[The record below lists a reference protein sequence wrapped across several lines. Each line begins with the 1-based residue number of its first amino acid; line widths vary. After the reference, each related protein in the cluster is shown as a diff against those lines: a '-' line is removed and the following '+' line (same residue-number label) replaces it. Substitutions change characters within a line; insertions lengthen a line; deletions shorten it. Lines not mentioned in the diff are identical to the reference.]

1 MKILIMNGPN
11 LNMLGIREPGIYGT
25 DTYDGLVDML
35 KKKAC
40 ELGVTLEFFQ
50 SNSEGALI
58 DRLHQA
64 YFDRVDGVVINPG
77 AYTHYSYAL
86 HDALKILK
94 AIKIEVHISDIHARE
109 EFRRISVTAPACDAQ
124 IAGHGLQGYVMA
136 IEQILAKMK
145 TEANGNES
153 V

>member
-25 DTYDGLVDML
+25 ETYDGLVGML
-35 KKKAC
+35 TQKAE
-40 ELGVTLEFFQ
+40 ELGITLDFFQ

-94 AIKIEVHISDIHARE
+94 MPKIEVHISDIRARE
-109 EFRRISVTAPACDAQ
+109 DFRKISVTAPACDGQ
-124 IAGHGLQGYVMA
+124 IAGQGLQGYVMA
-136 IEQILAKMK
+136 IEQIIEKTK
-145 TEANGNES
+145 TEETSNES

>member
-1 MKILIMNGPN
+1 MMKILIMNGPN

-25 DTYDGLVDML
+25 DTYEGLMERL
-35 KKKAC
+35 TEKA
-40 ELGVTLEFFQ
+40 EKLSVKLEFYQ

-64 YFDRVDGVVINPG
+64 YFDQVDGVVINPG

-94 AIKIEVHISDIHARE
+94 MPKIEVHISDIHARE
-109 EFRRISVTAPACDAQ
+109 EFRKISVTAPACDAQ
-124 IAGHGLQGYVMA
+124 IAGHGLAGYEMA
-136 IEQILAKMK
+136 IEQIA
-145 TEANGNES
+145 ARNRG
-153 V
+153 

>member
-25 DTYDGLVDML
+25 DTYEGLLERL
-35 KKKAC
+35 KKKAE
-40 ELGVTLEFFQ
+40 ELSIELEFYQ

-64 YFDRVDGVVINPG
+64 YFDQVDGVVINPG

-94 AIKIEVHISDIHARE
+94 MPKIEVHISDIHARE
-109 EFRRISVTAPACDAQ
+109 DFRKISVTAPACDGQ
-124 IAGHGLQGYVMA
+124 IAGHGLAGYEMA
-136 IEQILAKMK
+136 IEQILAIS
-145 TEANGNES
+145 GR
-153 V
+153 